1 MNNPCIPF
9 GLLLLVVSAFDLT
22 SLCPVAARPHDHLKQ
37 PAEWFHAP
45 AARERLANLLSHQD
59 KDGCWPKN
67 LDTTAKAYAGKR
79 DALRGTFDNSA
90 TVHELRLLARGFRVT
105 KDERYREAF
114 LEGVSCILKA
124 QYTNGGWP
132 QSPRASG
139 YGQHITFNDD
149 TLIGLMTLLREI
161 YDEKDYHFVPG
172 ETRQQ
177 AREAFDRGV
186 QCILDCQIRVDGRLT
201 AWCAQHDR
209 KTLEPCGARS
219 YEHPSISGGESAG
232 ILCLL
237 MSLDEPTDEIR
248 RSVRAGVAWYG
259 QSTITGLR
267 AERKDGNRTIVPDPA
282 APPLWARFYEIDT
295 NRPIFSGRDGVIK
308 YALSEIEAERRNGY
322 AWYVSSGKRVEV
334 AWSRWKWK

>member
-1 MNNPCIPF
+1 MIRM
-9 GLLLLVVSAFDLT
+9 LLVTSILSAT
-22 SLCPVAARPHDHLKQ
+22 SLCPVAARPRDHLKQ
-37 PAEWFHAP
+37 AAEWFHTSAG
-45 AARERLANLLSHQD
+45 RERLANLLSHQD

-67 LDTTAKAYAGKR
+67 LDTTAKPYRGKR
-79 DALRGTFDNSA
+79 DKLKGTFDNTA
-90 TVHELRLLARGFRVT
+90 TVHELRLLARAFRVT
-105 KDERYREAF
+105 GGERYRKAF

-124 QYTNGGWP
+124 QYTSGGWP

-139 YGQHITFNDD
+139 YAQHITFNDG
-149 TLIGLMTLLREI
+149 TMVGLMTLLREV
-161 YDEKDYHFVPG
+161 YGEKDYNFVPG
-172 ETRQQ
+172 KTRQQ

-186 QCILDCQIRVDGRLT
+186 QCILDCQIEVDGRLT

-209 KTLEPCGARS
+209 NTLEPRGARS
-219 YEHPSISGGESAG
+219 YEHPSISGSESAG

-237 MSLDEPTDEIR
+237 MSLDEPVDEIR

-259 QSTITGLR
+259 QSSITGLR
-267 AERKDGNRTIVPDPA
+267 AERKDGDRTVVPDPN

-322 AWYVSSGKRVEV
+322 AWYVSSGKVVEV
-334 AWSRWKWK
+334 AWSNWEWK